1 MSTIRKLVRLQATE
15 VAPNRTHLIA
25 ATSQL
30 ARDGHV
36 LEPTGMDVSSFL
48 RVGTILFD
56 HDPKIPVGVP
66 VAAEINRAGD
76 LEVEIE
82 WAPEGV
88 SAKADEI
95 RGLVKAG
102 ILRAGSVGF
111 DPIDTTPLDPS
122 RPRGGQHI
130 TKSDLLELS
139 IVSVPADTGAIVT
152 QRSDKAEDWKCGAS
166 RDLPIEDSGDWD
178 GPAAEASIFEWAG
191 GDDFD
196 PTKARKG
203 FLAYNAS
210 KPKERGSY
218 KLPIA
223 HVVGGRL
230 KVPKGAIR
238 AAASR
243 LPQADIPEE
252 CKNAARE
259 VIDHYEEKAGMVK
272 KDGDRGAQA
281 IIARSARVP
290 RFKRGLSGVAQLAWA
305 VEQLGYL
312 HECSE
317 WEEDLEGDDSEV
329 PAMLGAALKQLG
341 DSLIAMTQEE
351 VEELLEAKGLDDEAD
366 ADGLDDADRSFIAA
380 GKTASVRAWRRGIAL
395 ARAGRVLSAS
405 NEKKLEKAS
414 DHHER
419 ALRHHKATGD
429 SHKEAGASLASAQA
443 AHAKAVKA
451 HADAGDALQAAQADP
466 QKAAAHVAAAEKH
479 LQALGK
485 HQNAVAEA
493 HSSIG
498 DAHEDA
504 EDSHAATGRSVER
517 AQRQVRAVIDGAT
530 PGSDDGD
537 SEDVQTSGGTEDSAG
552 SANGRSADFRR
563 RQAELLSLAAE

>member
-1 MSTIRKLVRLQATE
+1 MTKIRKMVRLQATE
-15 VAPNRTHLIA
+15 VAPNRTRLIA

-36 LEPTGMDVSSFL
+36 LEPSGMDVSSFL
-48 RVGTILFD
+48 RTGTILFD

-66 VAAEINRAGD
+66 VAAEINGSGD

-82 WAPEGV
+82 WAPDGV
-88 SAKADEI
+88 SQKADEI

-111 DPIDTTPLDPS
+111 DPLDTEPLDPKK
-122 RPRGGQHI
+122 PRGGQHI
-130 TKSDLLELS
+130 TRSDLLELS
-139 IVSVPADTGAIVT
+139 IVSVPADTGAVVT
-152 QRSDKAEDWKCGAS
+152 QRSDKAEDWKCGAA
-166 RDLPIEDSGDWD
+166 RDLPIEDSDAWD
-178 GPAAEASIFEWAG
+178 GPEAEASIFEWAG

-203 FLAYNAS
+203 FLAYNSS
-210 KPKERGSY
+210 KPKEKGSY

-243 LPQADIPEE
+243 LPQADIPAEVE
-252 CKNAARE
+252 KEARE
-259 VIDHYEEKAGMVK
+259 VLDHYEEKAGMK
-272 KDGDRGAQA
+272 EDKG
-281 IIARSARVP
+281 RSTRISMRRVGRP
-290 RFKRGLSGVAQLAWA
+290 IFQRGLSGVAQLAWA
-305 VEQLGYL
+305 VEQIGFL

-329 PAMLGAALKQLG
+329 PAMLGEALKQLG
-341 DSLIAMTQEE
+341 SSLISMTQEE
-351 VEELLEAKGLDDEAD
+351 VEELLEAKGLDEEED
-366 ADGLDDADRSFIAA
+366 AVDDADRAYVA
-380 GKTASVRAWRRGIAL
+380 NGRTARIRAWRRGIAL

-419 ALRHHKATGD
+419 AMRHHKAVAE
-429 SHKEAGASLASAQA
+429 SHKEIGASI
-443 AHAKAVKA
+443 
-451 HADAGDALQAAQADP
+451 DAAQEAHERAVQAHRD
-466 QKAAAHVAAAEKH
+466 AAAAVSAAKGDQKNVADHVALAEKH

-485 HQNAVAEA
+485 HQEAVGEA
-493 HSSIG
+493 HEGIE

-504 EDSHAATGRSVER
+504 EDSHAAVGRAIEG
-517 AQRQVRAVIDGAT
+517 AQRQVRSVVDGSV
-530 PGSDDGD
+530 PGSEDGD
-537 SEDVQTSGGTEDSAG
+537 SQDIQTSAGTGDSTG
-552 SANGRSADFRR
+552 SEGNRSAEYRR
-563 RQAELLSLAAE
+563 RQADLLALVQ